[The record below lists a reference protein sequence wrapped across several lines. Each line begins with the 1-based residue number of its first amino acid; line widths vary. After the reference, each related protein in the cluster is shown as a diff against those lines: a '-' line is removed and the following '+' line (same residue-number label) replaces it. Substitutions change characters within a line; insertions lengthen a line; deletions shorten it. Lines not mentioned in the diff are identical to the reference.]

1 MYIELEQNF
10 KCRLI
15 ELFHY
20 ILRELLFEQN
30 CKSLNFRATKS
41 VL

>member
-1 MYIELEQNF
+1 MYIELEQDF

-20 ILRELLFEQN
+20 ILKELLFEQN
-30 CKSLNFRATKS
+30 CKSTLLDS
-41 VL
+41 